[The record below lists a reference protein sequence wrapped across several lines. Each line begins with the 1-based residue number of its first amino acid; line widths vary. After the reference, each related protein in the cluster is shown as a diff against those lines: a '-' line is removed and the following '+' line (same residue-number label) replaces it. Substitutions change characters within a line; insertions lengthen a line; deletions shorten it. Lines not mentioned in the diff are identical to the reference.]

1 MAAKKKSASR
11 KPAAKKKAAKKKV
24 AKRAQVSPAVA
35 DINSRIA
42 ILRNNLRDLTE
53 QATAYSGASTE
64 ELMSNRIAEQEAK
77 LFAEAYHEDLPGVL
91 AAFRAGTG
99 KDKVIHAQAGIELS
113 YFERRRAGRKIF
125 SRNFPENDA
134 EALPG

>member
-77 LFAEAYHEDLPGVL
+77 LAALIKRRDKL
-91 AAFRAGTG
+91 ARG
-99 KDKVIHAQAGIELS
+99 
-113 YFERRRAGRKIF
+113 
-125 SRNFPENDA
+125 
-134 EALPG
+134 

>member
-1 MAAKKKSASR
+1 MAAKKKSASL
-11 KPAAKKKAAKKKV
+11 KSAAKKTAAKKKATKSRNPRAAAKKKV

-35 DINSRIA
+35 DIDNRIA

-77 LFAEAYHEDLPGVL
+77 LAALLKQRDKL
-91 AAFRAGTG
+91 ARG
-99 KDKVIHAQAGIELS
+99 
-113 YFERRRAGRKIF
+113 
-125 SRNFPENDA
+125 
-134 EALPG
+134 